1 MPRSLAA
8 RLCQPLLLGSLSGLL
23 ACGVLPL
30 RGGIAAAVAAEWE
43 PELAPGH
50 TLSLSSQDNGRTINL
65 RRGEQL
71 RLVMGGNAGTGY
83 RWVINTIDRRQLQ
96 LVGAELWS
104 DPGPLIGPGRR
115 PGLVGGPQQTTF
127 LFRVIGNGASD
138 LQLKYWPG
146 VARASAGDP
155 SFRVRVESGSP

>member
-1 MPRSLAA
+1 MPRSLAS
-8 RLCQPLLLGSLSGLL
+8 RLCQALLLGSLSGLL
-23 ACGVLPL
+23 ACGVLAL
-30 RGGIAAAVAAEWE
+30 RGGSAAAVAAEWE
-43 PELAPGH
+43 PELAPGR
-50 TLSLSSQDNGRTINL
+50 TLSLSSQDNDRTIHL

-83 RWVINTIDRRQLQ
+83 RWVINAINRRQLE
-96 LVGAELWS
+96 LVSAELWS

-127 LFRVIGNGASD
+127 LFRVVGNGASD

-146 VARASAGDP
+146 PARASASDP
-155 SFRVRVESGSP
+155 SFRVRVESGTP